1 MFANF
6 RRTGE
11 RNLIDIGMID
21 ERAASFAG
29 AGEDVNHAI
38 GQFRFLQNLGEM
50 KSSDGSSL
58 GWLQDT
64 GVSASKRGS
73 QLPRRH
79 QQREIP
85 RNDLAGDA
93 ERLRFSAG
101 KSVFQFVGPACVVKK
116 MCRHQWQIDV
126 ARFFDSLAAIHGFEH
141 SQLARLFLNQARDTK
156 KIFPALAAS
165 HF

>member
-1 MFANF
+1 
-6 RRTGE
+6 
-11 RNLIDIGMID
+11 MID

-64 GVSASKRGS
+64 GVSASKRES

-79 QQREIP
+79 QQRAIT

-101 KSVFQFVGPACVVKK
+101 KSVSQSVGLACVVTT
-116 MCRHQWQIDV
+116 MCRHRRQ
-126 ARFFDSLAAIHGFEH
+126 
-141 SQLARLFLNQARDTK
+141 
-156 KIFPALAAS
+156 
-165 HF
+165 

>member
-1 MFANF
+1 
-6 RRTGE
+6 
-11 RNLIDIGMID
+11 MID

-85 RNDLAGDA
+85 GNDLAGDA
-93 ERLRFSAG
+93 EGPRFPAG
-101 KSVFQFVGPACVVKK
+101 KSVFQLRSEERRVGKE
-116 MCRHQWQIDV
+116 CRSRW
-126 ARFFDSLAAIHGFEH
+126 S
-141 SQLARLFLNQARDTK
+141 
-156 KIFPALAAS
+156 P
-165 HF
+165 